1 MSPDRKEILEKLS
14 KELDKFTSQAVKET
28 ILILFNIIEEDARII
43 QELKEEN
50 QRLRDENNRLK
61 GEQGKPNIRP
71 GRKSKEVSKDK
82 QGSKN
87 KNKDISSEKER
98 NKDKQGT
105 GNKRGTKNDKIKI
118 DRTEICE
125 VDKSTLPP
133 DAEFKGYQLVTVQD
147 LIIITDNVLFRKEV
161 YHSKSENK
169 TYIAK
174 VPEGYEGG
182 YGPHIKSLALILK
195 NVCNMSEPK
204 ILEFFHNCK
213 IIISDGTVSNML
225 IKKKEIFHEEK
236 DELYK
241 AGLSSTIYQQI
252 DDTSA
257 RVNGENYFTQILCNP
272 YYTAYFTFEN
282 KNRLT
287 VLEILRTG
295 KENGGKGLKY
305 TFNDEAFELLKQ
317 LRVSKKLINELTE
330 LKSDRH
336 FDKEEIE
343 DLLSQ
348 HFPSLKERA
357 KTHILE
363 ATAIASYHK
372 EEDYPVIK
380 IILCDDAPQFKLLTK
395 YLSLCWIHDG
405 RHYKKLSPVVP
416 WNVEKLEDFIDRYWE
431 YYRKLLAYKE
441 APSEDLAESLS
452 AEFDSLF
459 STKTGYDLLDE
470 RIAKTKAKKENL
482 LLVLKYPELPLHNND
497 SELGARQQARKRDV
511 SLHTMVTD
519 GTRANDTFLTLVQT
533 CNKLG
538 INCYD
543 YFLDRIKRL
552 FKIPPL
558 SNIIAEKSRESSISI
573 TK

>member
-1 MSPDRKEILEKLS
+1 MSLDRKEIFEKLGKELEKFT
-14 KELDKFTSQAVKET
+14 DKAVRET
-28 ILILFNIIEEDARII
+28 ILFLFNITEEDAQII
-43 QELKEEN
+43 QGLKEEI

-61 GEQGKPNIRP
+61 GEQGKPKIR
-71 GRKSKEVSKDK
+71 GGKKAEKGQKDEK
-82 QGSKN
+82 GSKRT
-87 KNKDISSEKER
+87 NKDISSEKER
-98 NKDKQGT
+98 NKNNQGE
-105 GNKRGTKNDKIKI
+105 GKKRGTKNDKIKI
-118 DRTEICE
+118 DREETCE

-133 DAEFKGYQLVTVQD
+133 DAEFKGYEKVTVQD
-147 LIIITDNVLFRKEV
+147 LIIITDNVLFLKEV
-161 YHSKSENK
+161 YYSKSENK

-182 YGPHIKSLALILK
+182 YGPHIKALALILK

-213 IIISDGTVSNML
+213 IIISSGTVSNML
-225 IKKKEIFHEEK
+225 IKNKEVFHEEK

-252 DDTSA
+252 DDTPA
-257 RVNGENYFTQILCNP
+257 RVNGGNYFTQILCNP
-272 YYTAYFTFEN
+272 YYTAYFTFEH

-317 LRVSKKLINELTE
+317 LRVSKKLTNELMK
-330 LKSDRH
+330 LKSDKE

-348 HFPSLKERA
+348 HFPSLNERA

-380 IILCDDAPQFKLLTK
+380 ILLSDDAPQFKLLTA

-416 WNVEKLEDFIDRYWE
+416 YNVKNLEGFIDRYWE

-452 AEFDSLF
+452 AEFDILF
-459 STKTGYDLLDE
+459 STKTGYDLLYE

-511 SLHTMVTD
+511 SLHTMVPD

-533 CNKLG
+533 CKKLG

-558 SNIIAEKSRESSISI
+558 AKIIAEISGE
-573 TK
+573 